1 MREILVRAALSDVFR
16 GTMMEQ
22 ISINLTLE
30 EVNKILESLGQLPY
44 TDVFQLIH
52 KIKAQAEAQVQA
64 NEMRKQE
71 SNPVVTNAKSGVLS

>member
-1 MREILVRAALSDVFR
+1 
-16 GTMMEQ
+16 MEQ

-44 TDVFQLIH
+44 TEVFQLIH

-64 NEMRKQE
+64 NEMRQQE
-71 SNPVVTNAKSGVLS
+71 HSPAVMNAKSEILS

>member
-1 MREILVRAALSDVFR
+1 
-16 GTMMEQ
+16 MEQ

-44 TDVFQLIH
+44 TDVFQLIN

-64 NEMRKQE
+64 NEMRQQE
-71 SNPVVTNAKSGVLS
+71 HNPAVANAKSGVLS